1 MFSFPFH
8 GDQRSEPP
16 RRRPAVSETLGGHGG
31 LHVHQEAGRGRAG
44 RHAPGSPSPVTTPRQ
59 RLWTW
64 CDARPW
70 FCSDPWRAC
79 RSHRARTRQARR
91 TTDGQMFVIKQVLC
105 GNIKQANDALKE
117 AKVLQR
123 LTHSPHTGIVKYE
136 DVFLHEVLRASP
148 YCSARCCGKH

>member
-1 MFSFPFH
+1 
-8 GDQRSEPP
+8 
-16 RRRPAVSETLGGHGG
+16 VSETLGRHGG
-31 LHVHQEAGRGRAG
+31 LQVHQEAGRGRAG
-44 RHAPGSPSPVTTPRQ
+44 RHAPGSPSPATTVAPGWPVACGRGSF
-59 RLWTW
+59 W
-64 CDARPW
+64 
-70 FCSDPWRAC
+70 SDPWRAC
-79 RSHRARTRQARR
+79 RSHRARARQARR

-148 YCSARCCGKH
+148 FLSACCCGKP